1 MEQLFGLLRLLAGV
15 AILSAII
22 GQFVFTAGRATI
34 NPFNFFGYF
43 TIQSNIIT
51 MVAFLASAY
60 FILSRKRQPIWVIYL
75 RAIATTIIVL
85 VGLVYN
91 TLLAGASLAGSFD
104 LKWSS
109 NILHVIIP
117 IYALVD
123 WVPYADRKKPP
134 YNKLWL
140 VVIYPIVWLVVILIR
155 GATDGWVPYPFLD
168 PATGY
173 GSVAVY
179 CVAISAFTVLFG
191 LAVFALSRVRI
202 LKP

>member
-1 MEQLFGLLRLLAGV
+1 MKRLFGLLRLLAGL
-15 AILSAII
+15 AILIAVI
-22 GQFVFTAGRATI
+22 GQFVYTAGRASI

-43 TIQSNIIT
+43 TIQSNLIT
-51 MVAFLASAY
+51 MVAFLASAS
-60 FILSRKRQPIWVIYL
+60 FILGRKKQPTWVIYL
-75 RAIATTIIVL
+75 RAVATTIIVI

-91 TLLAGASLAGSFD
+91 TLLAGAALGDSFNLA
-104 LKWSS
+104 WSS
-109 NILHVIIP
+109 NILHIVIP

-123 WVPYADRKKPP
+123 WVLFADRKKLL
-134 YNKLWL
+134 YNKLW
-140 VVIYPIVWLVVILIR
+140 VVLIYPIVWLIVIVFR

-179 CVAISAFTVLFG
+179 SIAIAAFTVLFG
-191 LAVFALSRVRI
+191 IAVFALSRVRI